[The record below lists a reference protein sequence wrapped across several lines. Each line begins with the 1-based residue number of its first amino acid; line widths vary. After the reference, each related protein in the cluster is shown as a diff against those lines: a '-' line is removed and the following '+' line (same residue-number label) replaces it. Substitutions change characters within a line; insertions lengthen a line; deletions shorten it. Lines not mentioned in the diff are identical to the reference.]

1 MTFKYKK
8 ELTLIGVTAL
18 LCLSIFAYIKV
29 AFFNDKQIDE
39 PIKNVIKYYNHDA
52 DVQKLAQAT
61 TKIVPTT
68 LNLITDVAAHQKE
81 EEILNNKEE
90 VKGEYPYSIAPT
102 FEDDGSIIYD
112 GMTLTELTNKL
123 NLSLGDYMT
132 NTGYFFAK
140 FTKDTG
146 MDPYLA
152 VSIVLLETGCKWK
165 CSSLTTKCNNIGG
178 LKGGESCDGKSYR
191 RYDTLEEGIDGYL
204 NIIYKN
210 YILEGLTTP
219 ELMNPKY
226 AASSQWAIKVNKYI
240 EEVKN
245 K

>member
-29 AFFNDKQIDE
+29 AFFNDKKIDE
-39 PIKNVIKYYNHDA
+39 PIKNVIKYYNNDV

-61 TKIVPTT
+61 TKVVPTT
-68 LNLITDVAAHQKE
+68 LNLVTDVASLQKE
-81 EEILNNKEE
+81 EEVLKKEE
-90 VKGEYPYSIAPT
+90 TEKGEFPYSVAPT

-123 NLSLGDYMT
+123 NLSLNDYMT

-191 RYDTLEEGIDGYL
+191 RYDSLAEGIEGYL

-210 YILEGLTTP
+210 YYLEGLTTP
-219 ELMNPKY
+219 ELMNSKY
-226 AASSQWAIKVNKYI
+226 AASSQWATKVNKYI
-240 EEVKN
+240 EEVKS